1 MLRRF
6 VLLALL
12 WLVAAPAFAQPAVPG
27 PAPVRVSLQTSAG
40 PILLELDAEHAPLT
54 TANFLRYVDQKRY
67 DGSIIYRA
75 MKMTGAGLIQGG
87 IRDPRKWLPPVAHE
101 PTTQTGLKHVEGVI
115 SMARGAPGTAT
126 TDFFIMTGPMPS
138 LDARPDQPG
147 DNLGFAAFGRV
158 VEGME
163 TVRRILDSPVSPT
176 LGQGSMKG
184 QMLEPTIQI
193 VTARRVK

>member
-6 VLLALL
+6 VLLALF
-12 WLVAAPAFAQPAVPG
+12 WFAAAPALAQPAP
-27 PAPVRVSLQTSAG
+27 PATPVRVSLETSAG
-40 PILLELDAEHAPLT
+40 PILLELDAARAPVT
-54 TANFLRYVDQKRY
+54 TTNFLRYVDQKRY
-67 DGSIIYRA
+67 DGAVIYRA
-75 MKMTGAGLIQGG
+75 LKMTGTGLIQGG

-101 PTTQTGLKHVEGVI
+101 PTTQTGLKHIEGAI

-176 LGQGSMKG
+176 AGQGSMKG
-184 QMLEPTIQI
+184 QMLDPTIQI
-193 VTARRVK
+193 ITARRVK